1 MKFSVAILAS
11 LLSSSAE
18 AFTTHPA
25 SLSSM
30 SSPSPFSSALHLS
43 EYNMGY
49 SRRGED
55 VNAMSMQQLKSIVN
69 RMGFDER
76 GHDRAALVMIAKGY
90 PDAVRAVPLNGYRD
104 RHEMYDRG
112 YERFG
117 SDYNSRG
124 VGMDYR
130 GNVRY
135 QDRSAPTRMY
145 EEYDRRDRYYD
156 DRRPPEFYDE
166 YDDDED
172 LYFENDYRTGKN
184 GPPVQRRERME
195 RRDMGPSRDL
205 ASNRG
210 PMEQNVV
217 GRRAPPPPPPP
228 MDDRRM
234 DDRQREPPME
244 PPMERKEPSMNTM
257 PGMDPKERELF
268 ERELARQKRG
278 QRTGPANFGGD
289 APGFNP
295 VPGSSGKTNA
305 PPSTS
310 PTSSNT
316 NTSSERRNENPRK
329 DLEQMTY
336 GELQQAVQKM
346 GFDPKNHDQAAL
358 QMILKGYP
366 EAVNARPLNGPG
378 DNRDDDFY
386 LRDDRYLDEEYYA
399 SRGSPRSPRGGRP
412 ERGGPGG
419 ERRPI
424 DPRSLSNGD
433 MRGNGRGDMRGDS
446 RGMRGRS
453 NGDRRG
459 GREFYDERDMRE
471 RRPNGNDNY
480 GPRPR
485 GGGDRGYDERF
496 YNGGYDD
503 FRRGGGPR
511 GAPPPGYY
519 GDNRRGGY

>member
-11 LLSSSAE
+11 LLSSAD

-25 SLSSM
+25 SLSST
-30 SSPSPFSSALHLS
+30 SSLSPFSSALHLS

-90 PDAVRAVPLNGYRD
+90 PDAVRAVPMNGYRD

-112 YERFG
+112 FERFG

-130 GNVRY
+130 GNMRY

-145 EEYDRRDRYYD
+145 DEYDRRERYYD

-166 YDDDED
+166 FEDDDD
-172 LYFENDYRTGKN
+172 LYFENDYPRGNN

-217 GRRAPPPPPPP
+217 GRRVPPPPPP
-228 MDDRRM
+228 MDDSM
-234 DDRQREPPME
+234 DERQREPPVE
-244 PPMERKEPSMNTM
+244 PPMERKEPSMNNM

-295 VPGSSGKTNA
+295 VPGSSGRTNT

-310 PTSSNT
+310 PTSPNT
-316 NTSSERRNENPRK
+316 NTSTERRNENPRK

-378 DNRDDDFY
+378 ENLEDDFY
-386 LRDDRYLDEEYYA
+386 LRNDRYLDEEDEYYA
-399 SRGSPRSPRGGRP
+399 ARGSQRSPRGGRP

-424 DPRSLSNGD
+424 DPRSRSNGK

-459 GREFYDERDMRE
+459 GRDFYDERDPRE
-471 RRPNGNDNY
+471 RRPNGYDNY

-496 YNGGYDD
+496 YNGGYGD
-503 FRRGGGPR
+503 FRRGGDPR
-511 GAPPPGYY
+511 GAPAPGYY